1 MGIRVVKLPDVGEGV
16 AEAEIVEW
24 HVVVGDEVV
33 EDQIL
38 AAVMTDKATV
48 EIPSPSRGR
57 IAEIGPDVGS
67 LLAVGGKLVA
77 IETDGAASLEEMP
90 DAIEQA
96 PVELAAVAP
105 TSRPMPA
112 SVEQVVATKA
122 PLAAPKQIVGGKK
135 QNRDR
140 NVPIRRSPDE
150 KPLAS
155 PAVRARALS
164 LGIDLRMIRGSGPA
178 ARISHQDIDKLLN
191 HDAAAPP
198 SPGRS
203 GYEPRE
209 GFEEIRITGLRRKIA
224 ERMAHSTRRIA
235 HFSYIEEIDLTAI
248 ENLRA
253 LLNTRHAG
261 PKAKLT
267 ILPFILR
274 ALVLAVR
281 DYPQMNAHYDDEREI
296 VTRHFA
302 VHAGI
307 ATQTGNGLMVPV
319 LAHAESCDLWQSAQE
334 IQRIAAAAR
343 DGSARREELSGS
355 TITITSLGELGGIA
369 TTPVINAPEVAII
382 GINRAA
388 LRPMWQDSQFVPRK
402 MMNLSSSFDH
412 RVIDGQDAAL
422 FIRRIK
428 ELLEQPATL
437 FIES

>member
-1 MGIRVVKLPDVGEGV
+1 MAMRVVKLPDVGEGV

-24 HVVVGDEVV
+24 HVAVGDEVV

-57 IAEIGPDVGS
+57 IAEIGPEVGS

-77 IETDGAASLEEMP
+77 IETESAGSDDETP
-90 DAIEQA
+90 DTFEQA
-96 PVELAAVAP
+96 PVELATAAP
-105 TSRPMPA
+105 TSKPMPA
-112 SVEQVVATKA
+112 SVERGVATT
-122 PLAAPKQIVGGKK
+122 PPAASKQPADGGERLF
-135 QNRDR
+135 RDR
-140 NVPIRRSPDE
+140 NEPIRRAPDE

-155 PAVRARALS
+155 PAVRARALT
-164 LGIDLRMIRGSGPA
+164 LGIDLRTIRGSGPA
-178 ARISHQDIDKLLN
+178 ARISHQDIDDLLN
-191 HDAAAPP
+191 RDAAMPLLT
-198 SPGRS
+198 GRS
-203 GYEPRE
+203 GYERRE
-209 GFEEIRITGLRRKIA
+209 GFEEIKITGLRRKIA
-224 ERMAHSTRRIA
+224 ERMAYSTRRVA

-248 ENLRA
+248 ENLRT
-253 LLNTRHAG
+253 LLNTRYAG
-261 PKAKLT
+261 QKAKLT

-274 ALVLAVR
+274 ALVVAVR

-319 LAHAESCDLWQSAQE
+319 LVHAESCDLWQSAQE

-369 TTPVINAPEVAII
+369 TTPVINAPEVAIV
-382 GINRAA
+382 GVNRAA
-388 LRPMWQDSQFVPRK
+388 LRPMWQDNQFVPRK
-402 MMNLSSSFDH
+402 MINLSSSFDH

>member
-1 MGIRVVKLPDVGEGV
+1 
-16 AEAEIVEW
+16 
-24 HVVVGDEVV
+24 
-33 EDQIL
+33 
-38 AAVMTDKATV
+38 
-48 EIPSPSRGR
+48 
-57 IAEIGPDVGS
+57 
-67 LLAVGGKLVA
+67 
-77 IETDGAASLEEMP
+77 
-90 DAIEQA
+90 
-96 PVELAAVAP
+96 
-105 TSRPMPA
+105 
-112 SVEQVVATKA
+112 
-122 PLAAPKQIVGGKK
+122 
-135 QNRDR
+135 
-140 NVPIRRSPDE
+140 
-150 KPLAS
+150 
-155 PAVRARALS
+155 
-164 LGIDLRMIRGSGPA
+164 
-178 ARISHQDIDKLLN
+178 
-191 HDAAAPP
+191 
-198 SPGRS
+198 
-203 GYEPRE
+203 
-209 GFEEIRITGLRRKIA
+209 
-224 ERMAHSTRRIA
+224 MAHSTRRIA

-319 LAHAESCDLWQSAQE
+319 LAHAKSCDLWQSAQE